1 MRLLFIADIMG
12 RPGRRAL
19 TSLLPGLRAE
29 LAPALVIANIENAAA
44 GSGFTPAILRD
55 LRGAGV
61 DLCTGGNH
69 SFDNRDGAAYLAGG
83 GREALRP
90 HNYPP
95 GNPGSG
101 CAVLPLPGG
110 GELLVLNL
118 IGRVFMQPVDC
129 PFRCADAVLAEWRG
143 GPVFVDM
150 HAEASSE
157 KAALAHYLDGRVT
170 AVIGTHTHVQT
181 ADERILAKGTAF
193 LSDAGMTGPHGGIIG
208 MDSAAVLHRFLHQN
222 LRRFEVATGEPR
234 LQGVLVDFEA
244 SGRALAIQRID
255 LPLADGT
262 PGAGEGP

>member
-19 TSLLPGLRAE
+19 TALLPGLRAE
-29 LAPALVIANIENAAA
+29 LAPSLVIANVENAAA
-44 GSGFTPAILRD
+44 GCGFTPTILRE
-55 LRGAGV
+55 LRSAGV
-61 DLCTGGNH
+61 DLFTGGNH
-69 SFDNRDGAAYLAGG
+69 SFDNRDGAAYLAAGG
-83 GREALRP
+83 GDALRP
-90 HNYPP
+90 HNFPP

-101 CAVLPLPGG
+101 RAVLPLPGG
-110 GELLVLNL
+110 GALLVLNL

-129 PFRCADAVLAEWRG
+129 PFRCADAVLQEWTG

-181 ADERILAKGTAF
+181 ADERILPQGTAF

-208 MDSAAVLHRFLHQN
+208 MDSAAVLHRFLHQS
-222 LRRFEVATGEPR
+222 LRRFEVADSGPR
-234 LQGVLVDFEA
+234 LQGALIEWGQT
-244 SGRALAIQRID
+244 GRATAIRRID
-255 LPLADGT
+255 IALT
-262 PGAGEGP
+262 GEGGGAREER